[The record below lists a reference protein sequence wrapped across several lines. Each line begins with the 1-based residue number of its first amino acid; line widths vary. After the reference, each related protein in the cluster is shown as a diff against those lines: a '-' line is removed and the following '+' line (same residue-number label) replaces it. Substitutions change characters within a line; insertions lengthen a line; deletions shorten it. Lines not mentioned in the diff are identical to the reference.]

1 MGKCVICPL
10 KNNYNYQMKRTKTVI
25 ILGLIVAMF
34 AIALIYLYKKN
45 QQDPIVYTTD
55 TPVEQTI
62 IVKTVATGNIV
73 PKDEVLIKSNIS
85 GVIEEVFIEAGEYV
99 KSGDLIAQIRVIP
112 NVSSLASAQSSI
124 SSSQIA
130 LQTAKI
136 NLQTQQTNYDRQKA
150 LFDKGVISSNEFE
163 VIKNTYLQTKQTV
176 EQAEIG
182 LGSSRQNYDI
192 VKTGT
197 TSGLGNIAQT
207 QVRAT
212 VSGMVLDVPVKAGN
226 QVIEA
231 NNFNEG
237 TSIASLADVKR
248 MIFEGKV
255 DESEV
260 GKIKEG
266 LPLEITVGAIED
278 KKFEAVLD
286 YIAPKGVAENGA
298 IQFAIKGTIKSIDS
312 TFIRAGLSAN
322 ASIILEK
329 AENVLAVKEALIQF
343 DPQTKKPF
351 VEIMVGDQKFERR
364 DVDLGISDGIFVQVK
379 SGIDKSD
386 KIKVWNQVQGIPD
399 YAKKK

>member
-1 MGKCVICPL
+1 
-10 KNNYNYQMKRTKTVI
+10 MKRTKTVI
-25 ILGLIVAMF
+25 ILVLIVAMF
-34 AIALIYLYKKN
+34 ATALIYLYRKN
-45 QQDPIVYTTD
+45 QEDPIVYTTE
-55 TPVEQTI
+55 TPVQQTI
-62 IVKTVATGNIV
+62 VVKTVATGNIV

-124 SSSQIA
+124 FSSQTA

-136 NLQTQQTNYDRQKA
+136 NLQSQRTNYERQKA

-163 VIKNTYLQTKQTV
+163 VITNTYLQTKQSV

-182 LGSSRQNYDI
+182 LSSSRQNYDI

-212 VSGMVLDVPVKAGN
+212 VSGMVLDVPVKEGN

-237 TSIASLADVKR
+237 TSIASLADVKK

-278 KKFEAVLD
+278 RKFDAILD

-322 ASIILEK
+322 ASIILER
-329 AENVLAVKEALIQF
+329 AENVLAIKEALVQF
-343 DPQTKKPF
+343 DSETKKPY
-351 VEIMVGDQKFERR
+351 VEVMVGDQKFERR
-364 DVDLGISDGIFVQVK
+364 DVELGISDGIFVEVK
-379 SGIDKSD
+379 SGINKSD
-386 KIKVWNQVQGIPD
+386 NIKVWNQVQGIPD

>member
-1 MGKCVICPL
+1 
-10 KNNYNYQMKRTKTVI
+10 MKRTKTIIVLAFIVI
-25 ILGLIVAMF
+25 AFSVSLF
-34 AIALIYLYKKN
+34 YLWQKN
-45 QQDPIVYTTD
+45 QEDPTSYITD
-55 TPVEQTI
+55 VASEQTI
-62 IVKTVATGNIV
+62 TVKTVATGSIV

-85 GVIEEVFIEAGEYV
+85 GVVEEIFIEAGEYV
-99 KSGDLIAQIRVIP
+99 KAGDLIAKIRVIP
-112 NVSSLASAQSSI
+112 NVSSLTNAKGSIASNQS
-124 SSSQIA
+124 A
-130 LQTAKI
+130 LQNSKI
-136 NLQTQQTNYDRQKA
+136 NFQTQEASYNRQKA
-150 LFDKGVISSNEFE
+150 LFEKGVISANDFE
-163 VIKNTYLQTKQTV
+163 AVNNTYLQAKQSV
-176 EQAEIG
+176 EQARINVNTA
-182 LGSSRQNYDI
+182 RQNYDI

-212 VSGMVLDVPVKAGN
+212 VSGMVLDVPVKEGN

-237 TSIASLADVKR
+237 TSIASLADVKK

-278 KKFEAVLD
+278 KTFDAVLD

-298 IQFAIKGTIKSIDS
+298 IQFEIKGTLQKIDS

-329 AENVLAVKEALIQF
+329 ADKVLAIKEALVQY
-343 DPQTKKPF
+343 DEETKEPF
-351 VEIMVGDQKFERR
+351 VEIETGDQQFERKE
-364 DVDLGISDGIFVQVK
+364 VELGISDGIFVEVK
-379 SGIDKSD
+379 SGITKED
-386 KIKVWNQVQGIPD
+386 KIKVWNQLQGVPD
-399 YAKKK
+399 YAQNN

>member
-1 MGKCVICPL
+1 
-10 KNNYNYQMKRTKTVI
+10 MKRTKTVI
-25 ILGLIVAMF
+25 ILIAIVAVF
-34 AIALIYLYKKN
+34 GISLFYLWQKN
-45 QQDPIVYTTD
+45 QEDPITYTSESPT
-55 TPVEQTI
+55 EETI
-62 IVKTVATGNIV
+62 IVKTVATGSIV
-73 PKDEVLIKSNIS
+73 PKEEILIKPNIS

-99 KSGDLIAQIRVIP
+99 EQGDLIAQIKVIP
-112 NVSSLASAQSSI
+112 NASSLTSAKNSIASNQT
-124 SSSQIA
+124 A

-136 NLQTQQTNYDRQKA
+136 NLQTQQSNYDRQKA
-150 LFDKGVISSNEFE
+150 LFEKGVISANDFE
-163 VIKNTYLQTKQTV
+163 GINNAYLQAKQSV
-176 EQAEIG
+176 EQAKIN
-182 LGSSRQNYDI
+182 LNSASQNYDI
-192 VKTGT
+192 IKTGT

-237 TSIASLADVKR
+237 TSIASLADVKQ

-278 KKFEAVLD
+278 KKFDAVLD

-298 IQFAIKGTIKSIDS
+298 IQFEIKGSLKKMDS

-322 ASIILEK
+322 ASIIIEK
-329 AENVLAVKEALIQF
+329 AEKVLAIKEALVQY
-343 DPQTKKPF
+343 DNETKKPY
-351 VEIMVGDQKFERR
+351 VEVEVGDQKFERK
-364 DVDLGISDGIFVQVK
+364 DIELGISDGIFVEVK
-379 SGIDKSD
+379 SGVSKTD
-386 KIKVWNQVQGIPD
+386 KIKIWNQVQGIPK
-399 YAKKK
+399 YAQ